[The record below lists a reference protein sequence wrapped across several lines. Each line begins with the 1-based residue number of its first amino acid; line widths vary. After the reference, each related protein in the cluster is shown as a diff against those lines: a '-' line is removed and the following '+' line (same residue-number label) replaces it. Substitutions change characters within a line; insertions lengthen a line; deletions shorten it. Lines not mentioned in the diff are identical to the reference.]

1 MQIRA
6 LSDQR
11 FSAESMQ
18 ATLSPARQARAH
30 HRHDLGT
37 LTYVVL
43 DDANGGIVRNLS
55 HCGIG
60 VQAVAPLRPQ
70 QIVPLRFE
78 LRNARLRIEAQGE
91 VVWATASGQC
101 GIRFLDLPPRM
112 VRQINE
118 WIFGSLLESIPQRWG
133 RTDSIFGGVVPSSA
147 LVEEDDGLIISRA
160 SQNVIQLEPRS
171 SPVMEPPDQA
181 PTERSIADLSQEP
194 DWLSRPLSARA
205 LAALVDGFII
215 IAALLLFSLVFL
227 SVAHEFPGW
236 PLSLGAALGATLF
249 VAAFY
254 WGFCRAFAGVTLGA
268 RLVRRASGDQEEQA
282 EEADRFR

>member
-60 VQAVAPLRPQ
+60 VQAVAPLCPQ

-147 LVEEDDGLIISRA
+147 LVEEDDGLIGRE
-160 SQNVIQLEPRS
+160 LGLR
-171 SPVMEPPDQA
+171 
-181 PTERSIADLSQEP
+181 LSEGATGGG
-194 DWLSRPLSARA
+194 S
-205 LAALVDGFII
+205 DGNFT
-215 IAALLLFSLVFL
+215 
-227 SVAHEFPGW
+227 
-236 PLSLGAALGATLF
+236 AALGVPTLDGLGVIGDGAHSVDEF
-249 VAAFY
+249 IQLDRLPERVALL
-254 WGFCRAFAGVTLGA
+254 T
-268 RLVRRASGDQEEQA
+268 RLLTME
-282 EEADRFR
+282 